1 MAFKNAL
8 KMLISKFGLM
18 WVILLYLL
26 ITTVLVFSLSL
37 PFAVPLV
44 RTFGAAGVGKLIS
57 EFVASFFPAV
67 STYGLINFTPF
78 GRQ

>member
-8 KMLISKFGLM
+8 KMIISKFGLM

-26 ITTVLVFSLSL
+26 ITGVLVVSLSL

-44 RTFGAAGVGKLIS
+44 RTF
-57 EFVASFFPAV
+57 E
-67 STYGLINFTPF
+67 
-78 GRQ
+78 